1 MGAGRVTATGVIAT
15 ARSLLAGD
23 TGILAMDERTPTGD
37 ERFAVVGVPETVG
50 EYGSTV
56 SCS

>member
-1 MGAGRVTATGVIAT
+1 VTATGVIAT
-15 ARSLLAGD
+15 ARSLRAGD

-50 EYGSTV
+50 VYGSTV